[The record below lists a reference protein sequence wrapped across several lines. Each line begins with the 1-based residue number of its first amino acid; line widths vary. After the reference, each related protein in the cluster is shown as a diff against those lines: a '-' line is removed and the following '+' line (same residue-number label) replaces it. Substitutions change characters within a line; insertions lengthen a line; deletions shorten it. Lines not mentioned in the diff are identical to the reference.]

1 MINELNQYVAVTTK
15 SKSEKYGLSSYLIV
29 IINNDANSRL
39 GYRTAATFD
48 GRKAYEPL
56 ANALTPQSGAEK
68 NGVTAVLNTV
78 SSLDVN
84 NMAGAV
90 YNLKLSHDLMNQHKD
105 MVKELL
111 KIYFSSGGSQ
121 IMISVINQEELK
133 DAMIHPEKYPNLI
146 VRVGG
151 FSARFIDLSPLV
163 QKEIVSRMVY

>member
-1 MINELNQYVAVTTK
+1 
-15 SKSEKYGLSSYLIV
+15 
-29 IINNDANSRL
+29 
-39 GYRTAATFD
+39 
-48 GRKAYEPL
+48 
-56 ANALTPQSGAEK
+56 
-68 NGVTAVLNTV
+68 
-78 SSLDVN
+78 
-84 NMAGAV
+84 
-90 YNLKLSHDLMNQHKD
+90 

>member
-68 NGVTAVLNTV
+68 
-78 SSLDVN
+78 
-84 NMAGAV
+84 
-90 YNLKLSHDLMNQHKD
+90 
-105 MVKELL
+105 MV
-111 KIYFSSGGSQ
+111 
-121 IMISVINQEELK
+121 
-133 DAMIHPEKYPNLI
+133 
-146 VRVGG
+146 
-151 FSARFIDLSPLV
+151 
-163 QKEIVSRMVY
+163 